1 MVNNDYCKA
10 SIILPYCIL
19 IFSEWWKNN
28 IYKNIE
34 FCYSC
39 VHTEGCLGKQ
49 TFKLPGAKNVPEWH
63 TLANLLG
70 REYSAM
76 L

>member
-1 MVNNDYCKA
+1 MTIAKPVSYFHIVLFYSFFLNGGRII
-10 SIILPYCIL
+10 SIKILNTVTVVL
-19 IFSEWWKNN
+19 
-28 IYKNIE
+28 
-34 FCYSC
+34 
-39 VHTEGCLGKQ
+39 HTEGCLGKQ

>member
-1 MVNNDYCKA
+1 MTIAKPVSYFHIVFLFFLNGGRII
-10 SIILPYCIL
+10 SIKILNSVTVV
-19 IFSEWWKNN
+19 F
-28 IYKNIE
+28 
-34 FCYSC
+34 
-39 VHTEGCLGKQ
+39 HTEGCLGKQ